1 MARFHVHVAVQD
13 LQTNIDFYS
22 TVFGA
27 APDVVKDDYAKWMLN
42 DPKVNFAI
50 STRGRKPGL
59 DHVGIQTDSDAELAA
74 IEGRLAAAGIA
85 GEAQAG
91 ATCCYARSD
100 KYWTVDPQGI
110 PWETFHTL
118 ASAPTFNDADGAQAG
133 EGNACC
139 APKLSGC
146 C

>member
-1 MARFHVHVAVQD
+1 MARFHVHVTVQD

-27 APDVVKDDYAKWMLN
+27 APAVVKDDYAKWMLD

-50 STRGRKPGL
+50 STRGREPGL
-59 DHVGIQTDSDAELAA
+59 DHVGIQTESDSELAA

-85 GEAQAG
+85 GEAQPGTA
-91 ATCCYARSD
+91 CCYARSD

-110 PWETFHTL
+110 PWEAFHTL
-118 ASAPTFNDADGAQAG
+118 GSVPTFNEQEGTDSS

-139 APKLSGC
+139 APKLNSC